1 MEPTAKRSS
10 QGMMCILLFVM
21 ITTLSISP
29 SNALRCSIGFITPS
43 SLDHI
48 PAGTAS
54 CNPGNGERTCTLSSC
69 HGSGPT
75 GTMLCEKQTSSS
87 LRSHNLTCSSS
98 LVSSFVFHDCEDEFE
113 KKKGLTIYP
122 TSFDEANN
130 ELAVHGREHPTGN
143 IGTYYCTMKSNPYR
157 PCEFCFN
164 HTEPFLKTHVFST
177 ISL

>member
-75 GTMLCEKQTSSS
+75 GTML
-87 LRSHNLTCSSS
+87 L
-98 LVSSFVFHDCEDEFE
+98 SSFVFHDCEDEFE

-164 HTEPFLKTHVFST
+164 HTEPFLSRLMFSLQ
-177 ISL
+177 SVCDGC

>member
-75 GTMLCEKQTSSS
+75 GTML
-87 LRSHNLTCSSS
+87 L
-98 LVSSFVFHDCEDEFE
+98 SSFVFHDCEDEFE
-113 KKKGLTIYP
+113 KKRVLLFIQQVSTRQTMNLLFTVASTQLAISEP
-122 TSFDEANN
+122 TTA
-130 ELAVHGREHPTGN
+130 L
-143 IGTYYCTMKSNPYR
+143 
-157 PCEFCFN
+157 
-164 HTEPFLKTHVFST
+164 
-177 ISL
+177 

>member
-1 MEPTAKRSS
+1 
-10 QGMMCILLFVM
+10 
-21 ITTLSISP
+21 
-29 SNALRCSIGFITPS
+29 IGFITPS

-122 TSFDEANN
+122 TSFDKANN

-157 PCEFCFN
+157 PFCDGC
-164 HTEPFLKTHVFST
+164 
-177 ISL
+177 